1 MSDARL
7 YYEVHGSQGPFLLLV
22 HGILSSRAQW
32 APNLEALSAFCR
44 PVVVEL
50 FGHGRSPSPDDPAA
64 YSLDNYARE
73 FERIRTSLGAERW
86 FVLGQSMGAML
97 TFGYVLAHPDRAVAH
112 VFTNSRSALSEP
124 TSREGAR
131 FLAERLKQGGRKIID
146 EFPLHPSRN
155 NHLKPDIKQL
165 LIEEAKRI
173 DPLGFANTVLYTSAR
188 GSAPDRL
195 KENQVPTLLVVGR
208 FDRQFAP
215 LVDVA
220 RRHLPHLEILVLDGG
235 HAVNLDAP
243 EEFNRAVQEFMVRHS
258 GPAAAGLR

>member
-7 YYEVHGSQGPFLLLV
+7 YHEVHGSRGPFLLLV

-64 YSLDNYARE
+64 YSLDSYARE
-73 FERIRTSLGAERW
+73 FERIRASLGIERW
-86 FVLGQSMGAML
+86 FVCGQSMGAML
-97 TFGYVLAHPDRAVAH
+97 TFSYVLAHPDRVPAH

-124 TSREGAR
+124 TTRKLAR
-131 FLAERLKQGGRKIID
+131 FLAERLKKEGRKIID

-155 NHLKPDIKQL
+155 NHLKPEIKKL
-165 LIEEAKRI
+165 LVEEAERI

-188 GSAPDRL
+188 GSVRDRL
-195 KENQVPTLLVVGR
+195 KGNQVPTLLVVGR
-208 FDRQFAP
+208 FDRQFEP

-220 RRHLPHLEILVLDGG
+220 RQHLPHLEILVLDGG

-243 EEFNRAVQEFMVRHS
+243 EEFNRAVQEFMARHAD
-258 GPAAAGLR
+258 PEDAGLH